1 VGGYG
6 LTFKVLFRYFPV
18 EVHEHLE
25 NVRIARLTVEIL
37 AGHLPDTSQELYR
50 WTNFLGCLDQLN
62 YC

>member
-6 LTFKVLFRYFPV
+6 LTSKVLLRYFPG
-18 EVHEHLE
+18 EVDEHLE
-25 NVRIARLTVEIL
+25 NVGIARLAVEIL

-50 WTNFLGCLDQLN
+50 WTNFLGSLEQLN